1 MGHDRAKAMTHQRKR
16 KGKASSSSQSEHD
29 PSAVGDKL
37 STLKKI
43 STSFAKLQLWKQWNK
58 LNEHS
63 TTNMDEDEL
72 MNHRLALKLIKK
84 DLNFVEATAE
94 EEEDMNEEDDEYN
107 LLLCN
112 FILTS

>member
-1 MGHDRAKAMTHQRKR
+1 
-16 KGKASSSSQSEHD
+16 
-29 PSAVGDKL
+29 
-37 STLKKI
+37 
-43 STSFAKLQLWKQWNK
+43 
-58 LNEHS
+58 
-63 TTNMDEDEL
+63 MDEDEL